1 MMIEFMRSATIVMM
15 GAVVISAGVFVLAYG
30 A

>member
-1 MMIEFMRSATIVMM
+1 MIEFMRSATILAM
-15 GAVVISAGVFVLAYG
+15 GSVVITAGVFVLVYG

>member
-1 MMIEFMRSATIVMM
+1 MFMEFMRSATIVTM
-15 GAVVISAGVFVLAYG
+15 GMIVIAAGVFVLAYG

>member
-1 MMIEFMRSATIVMM
+1 MIEFMRSAAIVLM
-15 GAVVISAGVFVLAYG
+15 GTVVVFAGVFVLVYG

>member
-1 MMIEFMRSATIVMM
+1 MIEFMRSAAIVLM
-15 GAVVISAGVFVLAYG
+15 GTVVAFAGVFVLVYG

>member
-1 MMIEFMRSATIVMM
+1 MLEFMRSATIVAM
-15 GAVVISAGVFVLAYG
+15 GAVVISAGLFVLMYG